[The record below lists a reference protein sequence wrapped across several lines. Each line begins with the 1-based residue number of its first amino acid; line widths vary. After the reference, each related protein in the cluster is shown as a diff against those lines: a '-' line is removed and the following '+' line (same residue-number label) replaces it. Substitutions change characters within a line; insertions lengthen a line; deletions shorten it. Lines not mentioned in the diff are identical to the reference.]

1 MLALYAQQI
10 IFFIWHCRSWGVKL
24 KIRLVKLS
32 DEGAYSCVANNSE
45 GTVSKQV
52 FLTVTGMIVFFNR
65 DLCNH
70 NIITACPLMGKRLF
84 CEMSLGA

>member
-24 KIRLVKLS
+24 RIRPVKLS

-45 GTVSKQV
+45 GTVSEQV

-65 DLCNH
+65 DPMQSQLLPALSWENVSSEK
-70 NIITACPLMGKRLF
+70 CP
-84 CEMSLGA
+84 

>member
-1 MLALYAQQI
+1 M
-10 IFFIWHCRSWGVKL
+10 
-24 KIRLVKLS
+24 KLS

-65 DLCNH
+65 D
-70 NIITACPLMGKRLF
+70 PMQ
-84 CEMSLGA
+84 SQ

>member
-10 IFFIWHCRSWGVKL
+10 IFFIWHCRSWGAKL
-24 KIRLVKLS
+24 RIRPVKLS

-65 DLCNH
+65 DPMQSQLLLALSWE
-70 NIITACPLMGKRLF
+70 NISFVKCP
-84 CEMSLGA
+84 

>member
-10 IFFIWHCRSWGVKL
+10 IFFIWHCRSWRVKL
-24 KIRLVKLS
+24 KIRPVKLS

-52 FLTVTGMIVFFNR
+52 FLTVTGMIVFFTR
-65 DLCNH
+65 DSMQSQLLPALSWENVSPVK
-70 NIITACPLMGKRLF
+70 CP
-84 CEMSLGA
+84 

>member
-1 MLALYAQQI
+1 M
-10 IFFIWHCRSWGVKL
+10 KL
-24 KIRLVKLS
+24 G

-52 FLTVTGMIVFFNR
+52 FLTITGIIVFFTR

-70 NIITACPLMGKRLF
+70 NKCLPFHG
-84 CEMSLGA
+84 EMSLGA

>member
-24 KIRLVKLS
+24 RIRPVKLS

-45 GTVSKQV
+45 GTVSKHV

-65 DLCNH
+65 DPMQSQLLPALSLES
-70 NIITACPLMGKRLF
+70 ISSVKCP
-84 CEMSLGA
+84 

>member
-24 KIRLVKLS
+24 RIRPVKLS

-45 GTVSKQV
+45 GTVSKEV

-65 DLCNH
+65 DPMQSQLLPALSWES
-70 NIITACPLMGKRLF
+70 ISSVKCP
-84 CEMSLGA
+84 